1 MSEPDRE
8 DEERGDNNASNVIPY
23 KVGYGK
29 PPVEH
34 RFKKGQSGNPK
45 GRVKGSKNR
54 PKIDTGHGMRAA
66 EEFLRHEAY
75 RPVTLRE
82 DGQLIELPAIQ
93 AVFRAMGVAA
103 MKGNRFAQKT
113 MAELV
118 TGLEQRDADARA
130 ELFGNALDYKRSW
143 TEEIE
148 RCEKHGLPVP
158 EPIPHP
164 DDIIID
170 PGNGSV
176 RFLGPQTKEQKAHY
190 DKATARRI
198 EAQEEV
204 SYFAEKYRKA
214 RSEKSKAMWLEEWHW
229 EQRMFDIINDAM
241 PERYKMK
248 LKDRSYRDGASR
260 AGETMK
266 EFVEDRKRKPE
277 DRQWGDYVG
286 D

>member
-1 MSEPDRE
+1 MIQPERKN
-8 DEERGDNNASNVIPY
+8 EENKPEKSSNVVPY
-23 KVGYGK
+23 RVGYGK

-34 RFKKGQSGNPK
+34 RFQKGQSGNPK
-45 GRVKGSKNR
+45 GRAKGSTNK
-54 PKIDTGHGMRAA
+54 PKVNTGHGMRAA

-118 TGLEQRDADARA
+118 TGLEQRDAEARF
-130 ELFGNALDYKRSW
+130 ELFGNALEYKQRWSD
-143 TEEIE
+143 EIE
-148 RCEKHGLPVP
+148 RCEKHNLPVP

-170 PGNGSV
+170 PRLGDV
-176 RFLGPQTKEQKAHY
+176 RILGPQTKEEKAHY
-190 DKATARRI
+190 DKARDRRI
-198 EAQEEV
+198 EAQENV
-204 SYFAEKYRKA
+204 SYYAEKYRKA
-214 RSEKSKAMWLEEWHW
+214 RSRKMKERYLEELHW

-248 LKDRSYRDGASR
+248 LADRSYRDGASR
-260 AGETMK
+260 AGETLR
-266 EFVEDRKRKPE
+266 EFAEDRKRPPE
-277 DRQWGDYVG
+277 ERQWGDYVG
-286 D
+286 H

>member
-1 MSEPDRE
+1 MSRPNRKDENTEP
-8 DEERGDNNASNVIPY
+8 GDANNVVPY

-34 RFKKGQSGNPK
+34 RFQKGRSGNPK
-45 GRVKGSKNR
+45 GRAKGSTNK
-54 PKIDTGHGMRAA
+54 PKVDTGLGMRAA
-66 EEFLRHEAY
+66 EEFLRLEAY

-82 DGQLIELPAIQ
+82 DGELIELPAIQ

-118 TGLEQRDADARA
+118 TGLEQRDADART
-130 ELFGNALDYKRSW
+130 ELFGSALEYKREWSAA
-143 TEEIE
+143 IE
-148 RCEKHGLPVP
+148 HNEAMGLPVP

-164 DDIIID
+164 DDIIINPSTGD
-170 PGNGSV
+170 V
-176 RFLGPQTKEQKAHY
+176 RILGPQTKEQKVHY
-190 DKATARRI
+190 DKARERRI

-204 SYFAEKYRKA
+204 SYFANKYRKA
-214 RSEKSKAMWLEEWHW
+214 RSEKMKERYLEEWHW

-248 LKDRSYRDGASR
+248 LEDRSYKEGASR
-260 AGETMK
+260 AGEAMK
-266 EFVEDRKRKPE
+266 AFVEDRKKPPE
-277 DRQWGDYVG
+277 QRQWGEFAWD
-286 D
+286 

>member
-1 MSEPDRE
+1 MSAGEPKR
-8 DEERGDNNASNVIPY
+8 DEEASQQASNVVSY

-29 PPVEH
+29 PPAEH
-34 RFKKGQSGNPK
+34 QFKKGQSGNPK
-45 GRVKGSKNR
+45 GRPKGSKNQ

-82 DGQLIELPAIQ
+82 DGELIELPAIQ

-113 MAELV
+113 LAELI
-118 TGLEQRDADARA
+118 TGLEQRDADAKA
-130 ELFGNALDYKRSW
+130 ELFGNALDYKRGW

-148 RCEKHGLPVP
+148 RCERQGLPVP
-158 EPIPHP
+158 EPIPRP

-170 PGNGSV
+170 PRNGEV
-176 RFLGPQTKEQKAHY
+176 RILGPQTKEQKAHY
-190 DKATARRI
+190 DKARERRI

-204 SYFAEKYRKA
+204 TFFSVKYRRA
-214 RSEKSKAMWLEEWHW
+214 RSDKLKKCYLEEWHW

-248 LKDRSYRDGASR
+248 LEDRSYLPGASR

-266 EFVEDRKRKPE
+266 AFIEDRKKSPMAQ
-277 DRQWGDYVG
+277 QWGDYVG

>member
-1 MSEPDRE
+1 MSQPERKDEKDEP
-8 DEERGDNNASNVIPY
+8 SNVVPY
-23 KVGYGK
+23 RVGYGK

-45 GRVKGSKNR
+45 GRAKGSTNK
-54 PKIDTGHGMRAA
+54 PKINTGHGMRAA
-66 EEFLRHEAY
+66 EEYLRHEAY

-118 TGLEQRDADARA
+118 TNLEQRDADARF
-130 ELFGNALDYKRSW
+130 ELFGNAIDYKRHWSD
-143 TEEIE
+143 EIE
-148 RCEKHGLPVP
+148 RCKKHDLPIP
-158 EPIPHP
+158 EPLPHP
-164 DDIIID
+164 DDIIVD
-170 PGNGSV
+170 PNNGDV
-176 RFLGPQTKEQKAHY
+176 RILGPQTKEQKDHY
-190 DKATARRI
+190 DKATVRRI

-204 SYFAEKYRKA
+204 SYFADKYRKA
-214 RSEKSKAMWLEEWHW
+214 RSEKRKQQYLEEWHW

-248 LKDRSYRDGASR
+248 LEDRSYREEASR
-260 AGETMK
+260 VGETMK
-266 EFVEDRKRKPE
+266 EFVEDRKRAADE
-277 DRQWGDYVG
+277 RQ
-286 D
+286 

>member
-1 MSEPDRE
+1 MNQPKRK
-8 DEERGDNNASNVIPY
+8 DEEQVPQGSNNVVPY
-23 KVGYGK
+23 TVGYGK

-45 GRVKGSKNR
+45 GRKKGSSNK

-66 EEFLRHEAY
+66 EEYLRHEAY
-75 RPVTLRE
+75 RPVTLGE

-118 TGLEQRDADARA
+118 TGLEQREADARV
-130 ELFGNALDYKRSW
+130 ELFGNALEYKQRW

-148 RCEKHGLPVP
+148 RCERQKLPAP
-158 EPIPHP
+158 QPLPHP
-164 DDIIID
+164 DDIIVNPNTGD
-170 PGNGSV
+170 V
-176 RFLGPQTKEQKAHY
+176 RIQGPQTKEQKAYY
-190 DKATARRI
+190 DKATARRL
-198 EAQEEV
+198 EAQDEV
-204 SYFAEKYRKA
+204 NYFADKYRRA
-214 RSEKSKAMWLEEWHW
+214 RSSKMKERYLEEWHW

-241 PERYKMK
+241 PDRYKMK
-248 LKDRSYRDGASR
+248 LENRSYRTGASR
-260 AGETMK
+260 AGETLK
-266 EFVEDRKRKPE
+266 EFAEDRKLAPE

-286 D
+286 E

>member
-1 MSEPDRE
+1 MSQPERE
-8 DEERGDNNASNVIPY
+8 DEQGNPEIANNVVPY
-23 KVGYGK
+23 RVGYGK

-34 RFKKGQSGNPK
+34 QFKKGQSGNPK
-45 GRVKGSKNR
+45 GRTQGSTNK
-54 PKIDTGHGMRAA
+54 PKVNTGHGMRAA
-66 EEFLRHEAY
+66 EEFLRREAY

-118 TGLEQRDADARA
+118 TGLEQRDAEARF
-130 ELFGNALDYKRSW
+130 ELMGNALDYKKSW
-143 TEEIE
+143 SDEIE
-148 RCEKHGLPVP
+148 RCDRLGLPTP

-170 PGNGSV
+170 PHTGGV
-176 RFLGPQTKEQKAHY
+176 RIVGPQTKEQKVHY
-190 DKATARRI
+190 EKAIARRV

-204 SYFAEKYRKA
+204 SYFAGKYRNA
-214 RSEKSKAMWLEEWHW
+214 RSEKMKECHLEEWHW

-248 LKDRSYRDGASR
+248 LEDRSYRPGASR
-260 AGETMK
+260 AGEAMK
-266 EFVEDRKRKPE
+266 EFVEDRKRLPE
-277 DRQWGDYVG
+277 QRQWGDYVG

>member
-1 MSEPDRE
+1 MSWSDRKDEDHEPE
-8 DEERGDNNASNVIPY
+8 GSSNVVPY

-34 RFKKGQSGNPK
+34 RFQKGQSGNPK
-45 GRVKGSKNR
+45 GRVKGATNK
-54 PKIDTGHGMRAA
+54 PKVNTGHGMRAA
-66 EEFLRHEAY
+66 EEFLRYEAY

-118 TGLEQRDADARA
+118 TGLEQRDADARF
-130 ELFGNALDYKRSW
+130 ELMGNALDYKKSW
-143 TEEIE
+143 SDEIE
-148 RCEKHGLPVP
+148 RCEKLGLPIP

-164 DDIIID
+164 DDIIIN
-170 PGNGSV
+170 PGDGDV
-176 RFLGPQTKEQKAHY
+176 RILGPQTKEQKTHY
-190 DKATARRI
+190 DRATARRI

-204 SYFAEKYRKA
+204 SYFADKYR
-214 RSEKSKAMWLEEWHW
+214 RSRCEKKKQFYLENWHW

-248 LKDRSYRDGASR
+248 LEDRSYREGASR
-260 AGETMK
+260 AGETMR
-266 EFVEDRKRKPE
+266 EFVEDRRRPAEERK
-277 DRQWGDYVG
+277 WGDYLG